1 MQIKPNKS
9 LPRQAMGLAL
19 SFTAR
24 LAVSSLF
31 LHRISVVC
39 VNLSCLI
46 HNAADT
52 VGRCLHQLSGLSAH
66 LQTKRSSV
74 RFPVREHAWV
84 VGQVPNYMH
93 VRGNP
98 IDVSL
103 PLFLSSLL
111 SKNK

>member
-39 VNLSCLI
+39 VNLSHLI
-46 HNAADT
+46 HYAVDT
-52 VGRCLHQLSGLSAH
+52 VGWCPHQASAIFSLSFISW
-66 LQTKRSSV
+66 TV
-74 RFPVREHAWV
+74 
-84 VGQVPNYMH
+84 
-93 VRGNP
+93 
-98 IDVSL
+98 ISL
-103 PLFLSSLL
+103 AQDTV
-111 SKNK
+111 